1 MVDNKIKY
9 STAFTAGALLL
20 RETEAFI
27 IEIKDFEEFLCGN
40 ENIDSN
46 VIPVNAESSKKRLK
60 NEIEKRLLAINN
72 ENLLNQFSSL
82 DKNGKNTMLF
92 YGICKCYPII
102 KHFMLEAVLNKWQNL
117 DVDLEVNDFSNFIYR
132 KMDFHPELE
141 KITDKTIYKCGQ
153 VVLKMLKDLG
163 MLNHN
168 KLQKI
173 TVNNAVLKNIV
184 SIGDNWFLDVIV
196 LNETE
201 KQEIQ

>member
-1 MVDNKIKY
+1 MTIDKSNKY

-27 IEIKDFEEFLCGN
+27 TEIKNFEAFLRGE

-46 VIPVNAESSKKRLK
+46 VIPVNSESSKKRLK
-60 NEIEKRLLAINN
+60 NEIEKRLLAIDN
-72 ENLLNQFSSL
+72 ENLLHQFSSY
-82 DKNGKNTMLF
+82 DKNGKNLILF
-92 YGICKCYPII
+92 YGICKCYPLI
-102 KHFMLEAVLNKWQNL
+102 KHFMLEMVLSKWKNL
-117 DVDLEVNDFSNFIYR
+117 DVELEVNDLSNFIYR
-132 KMDFHPELE
+132 KRDFHPELE

-163 MLNHN
+163 LQNKN

-173 TVNNAVLKNIV
+173 IVNKELLKNIV
-184 SIGDNWFLDVIV
+184 SNGDNWFLDVIL

-201 KQEIQ
+201 KQEI

>member
-1 MVDNKIKY
+1 MADNKIKY
-9 STAFTAGALLL
+9 STAFTAGELLL

-27 IEIKDFEEFLCGN
+27 TEIKNFEAFLRGE

-46 VIPVNAESSKKRLK
+46 VIPVNSESSKKRLK
-60 NEIEKRLLAINN
+60 NEIEKRLLAIDN
-72 ENLLNQFSSL
+72 ENLLHQFSSY
-82 DKNGKNTMLF
+82 DKNGKNLILF

-102 KHFMLEAVLNKWQNL
+102 KHFMLEMVLSKWKNL
-117 DVDLEVNDFSNFIYR
+117 DIELEVNDLSNFIYR
-132 KMDFHPELE
+132 KRDFHPELE

-163 MLNHN
+163 LQNKN

-173 TVNNAVLKNIV
+173 IVNKEVLKNIV
-184 SIGDNWFLDVIV
+184 LIGDNWFLDVIL

-201 KQEIQ
+201 KQEI

>member
-20 RETEAFI
+20 RENEAFI
-27 IEIKDFEEFLCGN
+27 NEINDFEAFLSGN

-72 ENLLNQFSSL
+72 ENLLNQFSAL

-92 YGICKCYPII
+92 YGICKCYPVI

-117 DVDLEVNDFSNFIYR
+117 DVELEVNDFSNFIYR

-163 MLNHN
+163 IVNHN

-173 TVNNAVLKNIV
+173 MLNNDVLKNIV
-184 SIGDNWFLDVIV
+184 AIGDNWFLDVML

-201 KQEIQ
+201 KQEI